1 MALLGKGIDLSW
13 FFRLGHGRIRAGVPR
28 ENPAEI
34 VRDVGRRIAEIR
46 AGRDL
51 TQEEAAERLGL
62 SVKGYQFIERGI
74 QNLTIKTLVRIANAL
89 DVRTAELFA
98 APASR
103 EIRRGRPRKKTPT
116 G

>member
-1 MALLGKGIDLSW
+1 MAHEDPDEL
-13 FFRLGHGRIRAGVPR
+13 
-28 ENPAEI
+28 

-46 AGRDL
+46 RGRGL
-51 TQEEAAERLGL
+51 TQEQAAELLGL
-62 SVKGYQFIERGI
+62 SLKGYQFIERGI
-74 QNLTIKTLVRIANAL
+74 QNLTIKTLARIAAAL

-103 EIRRGRPRKKTPT
+103 EVRRGRPKKEP